1 MVKHNRLITTIVIII
16 SLNSIYAQSQQEGKH
31 YWIYTPSSEMKDYQ
45 ITGMENDQLLLNNGS
60 WDVKVSLDEVE
71 MILDP
76 PGPSTLGRFLGGAVG
91 GYAGMCVGLC
101 VSIIIFPQAIGVGGS
116 DEELAAGR
124 ILIFSGIIGGAY
136 YGRKLGRNILKG
148 QPEVLADMSMWTLD
162 EKKEWIQTNLI
173 N

>member
-1 MVKHNRLITTIVIII
+1 MRTARLFIFIFLLVG
-16 SLNSIYAQSQQEGKH
+16 SLPAQGVSNQES
-31 YWIYTPSSEMKDYQ
+31 YWIYTYSSEMKDVA
-45 ITGMENDQLLLNNGS
+45 IVGLENDQLLMNNGS

-173 N
+173 Y

>member
-1 MVKHNRLITTIVIII
+1 MRTARLFIFIFLLVG
-16 SLNSIYAQSQQEGKH
+16 SLPAQGVSNQES
-31 YWIYTPSSEMKDYQ
+31 YWIYTYSSEMKDVA
-45 ITGMENDQLLLNNGS
+45 IVGLENDQLLMNNGS

>member
-1 MVKHNRLITTIVIII
+1 MKIARLFIITFLLVG
-16 SLNSIYAQSQQEGKH
+16 LLPAQGELKQES
-31 YWIYTPSSEMKDYQ
+31 YWIYTYSSEMKDYQ
-45 ITGMENDQLLLNNGS
+45 INGIENDQLVLNNGK

-71 MILDP
+71 MILMP

-101 VSIIIFPQAIGVGGS
+101 ASIIIFPRAIGVGGS
-116 DEELAAGR
+116 DGELTAGR
-124 ILIFSGIIGGAY
+124 ILIISGLVGGAY
-136 YGRKLGRNILKG
+136 YGRKLGGNLLKG

-173 N
+173 NY